1 MEEFPVRRPTENL
14 GYSETLKENKMV
26 IKTSKGYEYSNYLCI
41 NVNSLSFYA

>member
-26 IKTSKGYEYSNYLCI
+26 IKTSKGYEYSNYLRI